1 MNVKKIVQLGT
12 EKAPGNVVLFPMM
25 HLILGTSGVLINV

>member
-12 EKAPGNVVLFPMM
+12 EKVPGNVLFPMM
-25 HLILGTSGVLINV
+25 HLILRTSGVLVNV